1 MKNIY
6 IIGDVHGC
14 YKTLLALINKLPNKF
29 DSKICF
35 VGDLIDRG
43 SNSKEIIKLIRDN
56 NYDCVLGNHESYMI
70 DSLEKIIEDNSL
82 VQSEKWTLKAGGIPT
97 IKSYDNTE
105 DILDDMYYL
114 KTLPLF
120 LEYKDYKTNDNR
132 YLVVSHSSVEAKWI
146 YKDFSIDSKEYKELQ
161 NSVLNGRYK
170 NFDNKDVFNVYGH
183 TPVNNVTSNLY
194 QANID
199 LGCCYSKEQML
210 DPRLCA
216 LAFPSMKVY
225 TQENIEEV

>member
-1 MKNIY
+1 M
-6 IIGDVHGC
+6 
-14 YKTLLALINKLPNKF
+14 ALITKYLRFGYPSWATTPSLP
-29 DSKICF
+29 SILC
-35 VGDLIDRG
+35 L
-43 SNSKEIIKLIRDN
+43 
-56 NYDCVLGNHESYMI
+56 VLW
-70 DSLEKIIEDNSL
+70 
-82 VQSEKWTLKAGGIPT
+82 VQASCPYWTVVV
-97 IKSYDNTE
+97 
-105 DILDDMYYL
+105 DILDDMDYL
-114 KTLPLF
+114 ITLPLF
-120 LEYKDYKTNDNR
+120 IEYKEYKTNDNR
-132 YLVVSHSSVEAKWI
+132 YLFVSHSSVEAKWI
-146 YKDFSIDSKEYKELQ
+146 YKDFSIESKEYKELQ

>member
-82 VQSEKWTLKAGGIPT
+82 VQSEKWTLKAGGIAT

-146 YKDFSIDSKEYKELQ
+146 YKDFSIDSKEYKELK

-170 NFDNKDVFNVYGH
+170 NFDINVYVH
-183 TPVNNVTSNLY
+183 SSNSH

-210 DPRLCA
+210 NPRLCA
-216 LAFPSMKVY
+216 LEFPSMKVY
-225 TQENIEEV
+225 TQENIEGV